1 MFRLFHKFLCNEGER
16 RVTGDEIRGQAL
28 GRKALDGIDSLAM
41 YLDEN
46 RYRPRE
52 YLFKGQT
59 GGRYFSESL

>member
-1 MFRLFHKFLCNEGER
+1 M
-16 RVTGDEIRGQAL
+16 GQAP

-41 YLDEN
+41 YPDEN
-46 RYRPRE
+46 RYRPGE